1 MPLSRIT
8 QVHFLDSPEQ
18 ALLVI
23 PIFSAIKPRG
33 GGTYICTDGLDKI
46 ARHLAAH
53 PEGVRPTPLSFTP
66 ADSTYVDPADDPG
79 YWSHLKAVRTCS
91 TFVELTGD
99 VGDVVLLHP
108 LMLHSASKNHLRV
121 PRVITNPPVALRE
134 PFQFHRRNP
143 DDYSLVERKTL
154 RALGVDRF
162 PFEIASPRRRIV
174 PNRLRIQAKM
184 LEEEKRRLE
193 ELEKGMKAVDISSTR
208 LVAAV

>member
-1 MPLSRIT
+1 MLLSRIT

-46 ARHLAAH
+46 ARHLATH

-66 ADSTYVDPADDPG
+66 ADSTYADPADDPG

-99 VGDVVLLHP
+99 VVVG
-108 LMLHSASKNHLRV
+108 
-121 PRVITNPPVALRE
+121 TNRSRRAFDGAL
-134 PFQFHRRNP
+134 
-143 DDYSLVERKTL
+143 
-154 RALGVDRF
+154 A
-162 PFEIASPRRRIV
+162 PFE
-174 PNRLRIQAKM
+174 
-184 LEEEKRRLE
+184 
-193 ELEKGMKAVDISSTR
+193 AVVIR
-208 LVAAV
+208 